1 MQLGHIRVVG
11 KCALKRF
18 SSGLKIKHGDERRV
32 RLSSRSLAPF
42 SERQAKGSGL
52 IADLLVSETQ
62 QGRVVPTDLQLR
74 DEARQVV
81 VHGLVEQQRAGRIVV
96 DTDVAVAA
104 APLEHQS
111 EPVRAA
117 VDEETAVSI
126 AHRAADGHITGG
138 GLLSR
143 LIEQP
148 AEEGGPNSKQRLS
161 GRVKVLSAH
170 VEAEDGSR
178 LLLELLTLVTQLGAL
193 ELDLLFLER

>member
-1 MQLGHIRVVG
+1 M
-11 KCALKRF
+11 
-18 SSGLKIKHGDERRV
+18 
-32 RLSSRSLAPF
+32 
-42 SERQAKGSGL
+42 
-52 IADLLVSETQ
+52 VSETQ

-104 APLEHQS
+104 APLKHQS

-117 VDEETAVSI
+117 VDEETAGSI